1 MWGDIAIA
9 FLLAFITAFMMT
21 PYSIKLAK
29 KVGAVDVPKDNRR
42 MHHKPIPK
50 LGGVAVIAGFVVSF
64 IYLVITLSIEDSSR
78 LNLFGIEEYGKKI
91 LGFFVGVLILGITC
105 FIDDVKTI
113 KPLAKLSGQLLAAIA
128 VVVSGIRII
137 EVIPFF
143 ESAVLNEAVSM
154 ILTVIWIIVITNAIN
169 LMDGLDGLS
178 SGITMISCISL
189 LIIFSFTLKEDRKL
203 SKAESLLKDGLI
215 YSEKI
220 ITYPFNYIKE
230 NIKEYK
236 KLKDV
241 NKNNN
246 ILETSIDRID
256 SIEAEN
262 IELRRQLE
270 TLKEEL
276 NINYTLSDYE
286 YLNATVVSRNVG
298 YWHNKITINKGTYN
312 GVEKDMVV
320 ISSKGL
326 IGKVIKTSTFTS
338 DVRLITTSDTSNKI
352 SVHISNGDNNLY
364 GLINSYDYNKNVLEL
379 EGISN
384 TKDVNIGDYV
394 YTSGLG
400 GVFPTGILIGIVE
413 EITTDSYDLAK
424 IIKVKPSA
432 DFNDINYVS
441 ILKRKSDSK

>member
-1 MWGDIAIA
+1 MFGRKKQ
-9 FLLAFITAFMMT
+9 
-21 PYSIKLAK
+21 SISK
-29 KVGAVDVPKDNRR
+29 KY
-42 MHHKPIPK
+42 I
-50 LGGVAVIAGFVVSF
+50 
-64 IYLVITLSIEDSSR
+64 
-78 LNLFGIEEYGKKI
+78 
-91 LGFFVGVLILGITC
+91 LIL
-105 FIDDVKTI
+105 
-113 KPLAKLSGQLLAAIA
+113 
-128 VVVSGIRII
+128 II
-137 EVIPFF
+137 
-143 ESAVLNEAVSM
+143 
-154 ILTVIWIIVITNAIN
+154 ILII
-169 LMDGLDGLS
+169 L
-178 SGITMISCISL
+178 L

-364 GLINSYDYNKNVLEL
+364 GLINSYDYKNVLEL

-441 ILKRKSDSK
+441 ILKRKSDRK

>member
-1 MWGDIAIA
+1 MFGRKKQ
-9 FLLAFITAFMMT
+9 
-21 PYSIKLAK
+21 SISK
-29 KVGAVDVPKDNRR
+29 K
-42 MHHKPIPK
+42 
-50 LGGVAVIAGFVVSF
+50 
-64 IYLVITLSIEDSSR
+64 Y
-78 LNLFGIEEYGKKI
+78 I
-91 LGFFVGVLILGITC
+91 LIIILI
-105 FIDDVKTI
+105 
-113 KPLAKLSGQLLAAIA
+113 
-128 VVVSGIRII
+128 
-137 EVIPFF
+137 
-143 ESAVLNEAVSM
+143 
-154 ILTVIWIIVITNAIN
+154 IL
-169 LMDGLDGLS
+169 
-178 SGITMISCISL
+178 L

-203 SKAESLLKDGLI
+203 SKAESLLKDGLT

>member
-1 MWGDIAIA
+1 MFGRKKQ
-9 FLLAFITAFMMT
+9 
-21 PYSIKLAK
+21 SISK
-29 KVGAVDVPKDNRR
+29 KY
-42 MHHKPIPK
+42 I
-50 LGGVAVIAGFVVSF
+50 
-64 IYLVITLSIEDSSR
+64 
-78 LNLFGIEEYGKKI
+78 
-91 LGFFVGVLILGITC
+91 LIL
-105 FIDDVKTI
+105 
-113 KPLAKLSGQLLAAIA
+113 
-128 VVVSGIRII
+128 II
-137 EVIPFF
+137 
-143 ESAVLNEAVSM
+143 
-154 ILTVIWIIVITNAIN
+154 ILII
-169 LMDGLDGLS
+169 L
-178 SGITMISCISL
+178 L

-338 DVRLITTSDTSNKI
+338 DVRLITNSDTSNKI

>member
-1 MWGDIAIA
+1 MFGRKKQ
-9 FLLAFITAFMMT
+9 
-21 PYSIKLAK
+21 SISK
-29 KVGAVDVPKDNRR
+29 KY
-42 MHHKPIPK
+42 I
-50 LGGVAVIAGFVVSF
+50 
-64 IYLVITLSIEDSSR
+64 
-78 LNLFGIEEYGKKI
+78 
-91 LGFFVGVLILGITC
+91 LIL
-105 FIDDVKTI
+105 
-113 KPLAKLSGQLLAAIA
+113 
-128 VVVSGIRII
+128 II
-137 EVIPFF
+137 
-143 ESAVLNEAVSM
+143 
-154 ILTVIWIIVITNAIN
+154 ILII
-169 LMDGLDGLS
+169 L
-178 SGITMISCISL
+178 L

-203 SKAESLLKDGLI
+203 SKAESLLKDGLT

>member
-1 MWGDIAIA
+1 MFGRKKQ
-9 FLLAFITAFMMT
+9 
-21 PYSIKLAK
+21 SISK
-29 KVGAVDVPKDNRR
+29 KY
-42 MHHKPIPK
+42 I
-50 LGGVAVIAGFVVSF
+50 
-64 IYLVITLSIEDSSR
+64 
-78 LNLFGIEEYGKKI
+78 
-91 LGFFVGVLILGITC
+91 LIL
-105 FIDDVKTI
+105 
-113 KPLAKLSGQLLAAIA
+113 
-128 VVVSGIRII
+128 II
-137 EVIPFF
+137 
-143 ESAVLNEAVSM
+143 
-154 ILTVIWIIVITNAIN
+154 ILII
-169 LMDGLDGLS
+169 L
-178 SGITMISCISL
+178 L
-189 LIIFSFTLKEDRKL
+189 LIIFYFTLKEDRKL

>member
-1 MWGDIAIA
+1 MFGRKKQ
-9 FLLAFITAFMMT
+9 
-21 PYSIKLAK
+21 SISK
-29 KVGAVDVPKDNRR
+29 KY
-42 MHHKPIPK
+42 I
-50 LGGVAVIAGFVVSF
+50 
-64 IYLVITLSIEDSSR
+64 
-78 LNLFGIEEYGKKI
+78 
-91 LGFFVGVLILGITC
+91 LIL
-105 FIDDVKTI
+105 
-113 KPLAKLSGQLLAAIA
+113 
-128 VVVSGIRII
+128 II
-137 EVIPFF
+137 
-143 ESAVLNEAVSM
+143 
-154 ILTVIWIIVITNAIN
+154 ILII
-169 LMDGLDGLS
+169 L
-178 SGITMISCISL
+178 L

-364 GLINSYDYNKNVLEL
+364 GLINSYDYNKNVLEI

>member
-1 MWGDIAIA
+1 MFGRKKQ
-9 FLLAFITAFMMT
+9 
-21 PYSIKLAK
+21 SISK
-29 KVGAVDVPKDNRR
+29 KY
-42 MHHKPIPK
+42 I
-50 LGGVAVIAGFVVSF
+50 
-64 IYLVITLSIEDSSR
+64 
-78 LNLFGIEEYGKKI
+78 
-91 LGFFVGVLILGITC
+91 LIL
-105 FIDDVKTI
+105 
-113 KPLAKLSGQLLAAIA
+113 
-128 VVVSGIRII
+128 II
-137 EVIPFF
+137 
-143 ESAVLNEAVSM
+143 
-154 ILTVIWIIVITNAIN
+154 ILII
-169 LMDGLDGLS
+169 L
-178 SGITMISCISL
+178 L

-364 GLINSYDYNKNVLEL
+364 GLINSYDYNKN
-379 EGISN
+379 
-384 TKDVNIGDYV
+384 K
-394 YTSGLG
+394 
-400 GVFPTGILIGIVE
+400 
-413 EITTDSYDLAK
+413 
-424 IIKVKPSA
+424 
-432 DFNDINYVS
+432 
-441 ILKRKSDSK
+441 

>member
-1 MWGDIAIA
+1 MFGRKKQ
-9 FLLAFITAFMMT
+9 
-21 PYSIKLAK
+21 SISK
-29 KVGAVDVPKDNRR
+29 KY
-42 MHHKPIPK
+42 I
-50 LGGVAVIAGFVVSF
+50 
-64 IYLVITLSIEDSSR
+64 
-78 LNLFGIEEYGKKI
+78 
-91 LGFFVGVLILGITC
+91 LIL
-105 FIDDVKTI
+105 
-113 KPLAKLSGQLLAAIA
+113 
-128 VVVSGIRII
+128 II
-137 EVIPFF
+137 
-143 ESAVLNEAVSM
+143 
-154 ILTVIWIIVITNAIN
+154 ILII
-169 LMDGLDGLS
+169 L
-178 SGITMISCISL
+178 L

-203 SKAESLLKDGLI
+203 SKAESLLKDGLT

-400 GVFPTGILIGIVE
+400 GVFPTGILIWIVE

-441 ILKRKSDSK
+441 ILKRKSDSKW

>member
-1 MWGDIAIA
+1 MFGRKKQ
-9 FLLAFITAFMMT
+9 
-21 PYSIKLAK
+21 SISK
-29 KVGAVDVPKDNRR
+29 KY
-42 MHHKPIPK
+42 I
-50 LGGVAVIAGFVVSF
+50 
-64 IYLVITLSIEDSSR
+64 
-78 LNLFGIEEYGKKI
+78 
-91 LGFFVGVLILGITC
+91 LIL
-105 FIDDVKTI
+105 
-113 KPLAKLSGQLLAAIA
+113 
-128 VVVSGIRII
+128 II
-137 EVIPFF
+137 
-143 ESAVLNEAVSM
+143 
-154 ILTVIWIIVITNAIN
+154 ILII
-169 LMDGLDGLS
+169 L
-178 SGITMISCISL
+178 L

-364 GLINSYDYNKNVLEL
+364 GLINSYDYNKIVLEL

-441 ILKRKSDSK
+441 ILKRKSDSKW

>member
-1 MWGDIAIA
+1 MFAREKQ
-9 FLLAFITAFMMT
+9 
-21 PYSIKLAK
+21 SISK
-29 KVGAVDVPKDNRR
+29 KY
-42 MHHKPIPK
+42 I
-50 LGGVAVIAGFVVSF
+50 
-64 IYLVITLSIEDSSR
+64 
-78 LNLFGIEEYGKKI
+78 
-91 LGFFVGVLILGITC
+91 LIL
-105 FIDDVKTI
+105 
-113 KPLAKLSGQLLAAIA
+113 
-128 VVVSGIRII
+128 II
-137 EVIPFF
+137 
-143 ESAVLNEAVSM
+143 
-154 ILTVIWIIVITNAIN
+154 ILII
-169 LMDGLDGLS
+169 L
-178 SGITMISCISL
+178 L